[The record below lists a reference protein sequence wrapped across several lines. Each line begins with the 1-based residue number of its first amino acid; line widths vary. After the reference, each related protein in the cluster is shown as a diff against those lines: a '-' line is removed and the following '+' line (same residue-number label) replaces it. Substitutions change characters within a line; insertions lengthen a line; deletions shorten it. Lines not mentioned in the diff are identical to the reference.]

1 MKNEIKKWIWQHDE
15 YPNFNYD
22 KNQLLEI
29 LTQLEYNRGVLDGV
43 SKLFNNNDI
52 KDIELETLLNEAI
65 HTSEIEGEYLKRES
79 VRASLL
85 KKLNTEFDADTDTS
99 THQTD
104 ALVDILIDSSAN
116 RTPLTMKRLHGWHNS
131 LFISGYSGLNKITVA
146 SFRDHDDME
155 VVSGA
160 IGHEKVH
167 YVAPPQNNIMAD
179 MANLLEYINNSD
191 ENTYIK
197 SALAHLWFVS
207 IHPYDDGNGRIARA
221 ITDYILSSR
230 DKTTTQFKLYSVSMA
245 INNDRKGYYDILDRT
260 TNLFMNRT
268 FDFTPWLKWHLHIL
282 NNAMINANEQIKYL
296 IEKTKF
302 WDKHRYSHLNERQIK
317 VLNKILDAGSENFE
331 GGINTKKYTSI
342 VKKSKATVVRD
353 IQELVAKGCIEQIEG
368 TSGRSTRY
376 RVKLS

>member
-22 KNQLLEI
+22 KEELLDL
-29 LTQLEYNRGVLDGV
+29 LTQVEYNRGVLDGV
-43 SKLFNNNDI
+43 SKLFHSNDI
-52 KDIELETLLNEAI
+52 KEIELETLLNEAI

-85 KKLNTEFDADTDTS
+85 KKLNTEFDTDTDTS

-104 ALVDILIDSSAN
+104 ALVDILIDSSVN
-116 RTPLTMKRLHGWHNS
+116 KTPLTMQRLHGWHNS
-131 LFISGYSGLNKITVA
+131 LFISGYSGLNKIKVA
-146 SFRDHDDME
+146 SFRKHDEMK

-167 YVAPPQNNIMAD
+167 YVAPSQSNMKAD
-179 MANLLEYINNSD
+179 MIDLLEYINNSD

-221 ITDYILSSR
+221 ITDYILSSG

-245 INNDRKGYYDILDRT
+245 INNDRKGYYNILDRT
-260 TNLFMNRT
+260 TNLFINRT
-268 FDFTPWLKWHLHIL
+268 FDFTPWIKWHLKIL

-302 WDKHRYSHLNERQIK
+302 WDRHRHSHLNERQIK
-317 VLNKILDAGSENFE
+317 VLNKILDTGSENFE

-353 IQELVAKGCIEQIEG
+353 IQELVTKGCIEQIEG
-368 TSGRSTRY
+368 TSGRNTRY